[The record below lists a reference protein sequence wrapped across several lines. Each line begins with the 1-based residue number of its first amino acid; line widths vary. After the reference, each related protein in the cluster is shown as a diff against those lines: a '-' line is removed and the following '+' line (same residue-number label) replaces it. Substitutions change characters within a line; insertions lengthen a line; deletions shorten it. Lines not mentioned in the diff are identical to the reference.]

1 MLADKINAQTIIAE
15 EESILFCIYQ
25 KFILIK
31 ADFYNILSKTNN
43 SFQLVKLNSFA
54 ELCWC
59 KNKNLSLFTWMI
71 VKNLLGLSNDL
82 IYVKIFIDYLKIK
95 MIC

>member
-54 ELCWC
+54 ELC
-59 KNKNLSLFTWMI
+59 
-71 VKNLLGLSNDL
+71 
-82 IYVKIFIDYLKIK
+82 
-95 MIC
+95 